1 MMNKLEYSA
10 LVTEKLKNLKNR
22 LTENYDSNTAKRILS
37 EIMADAD
44 RLKEYEK
51 SGTNISKT
59 YGIETNYWYLF
70 THQHYLVYRL
80 ERQKVI
86 IVQMFNEKEDFMMKL
101 FGVSGR
107 TQESIVV
114 EPSIY
119 SPLDLAIHRL

>member
-51 SGTNISKT
+51 SGTNISET

-107 TQESIVV
+107 TQESIDYWG
-114 EPSIY
+114 E
-119 SPLDLAIHRL
+119 